1 MTSLV
6 TAWRPH
12 TSTLAT
18 WEKKERLCFHK
29 AKAVA
34 KQKWQPKIEKT
45 VTCFLRTTSQV
56 SWFNWPHSLQQR
68 HPNSMRSKNKT
79 LRQLVPNPLLHPA
92 DKQLPLLH
100 LKPKSTQRSTVRLFP
115 PPDFLFCSSDS
126 FHISPKPLVA
136 TLKQVV
142 LSGCL
147 NPEVSRV
154 L

>member
-18 WEKKERLCFHK
+18 GEKKERLCFHK

-56 SWFNWPHSLQQR
+56 SWFNWPHSLKQR

-100 LKPKSTQRSTVRLFP
+100 LKPKINPKIHSEVISSSWLLVLLFWFIPHFTQATGCDLKTSSFKRLLKPRSL
-115 PPDFLFCSSDS
+115 
-126 FHISPKPLVA
+126 
-136 TLKQVV
+136 
-142 LSGCL
+142 
-147 NPEVSRV
+147 
-154 L
+154 